1 MNVYGGI
8 DRTNYIWL
16 EKPDR
21 EGIEELVWY
30 AVQNTKQDYQNKT
43 YVILADDAARNF
55 VDEFLEFP
63 SSYDA

>member
-16 EKPDR
+16 QKPNR
-21 EGIEELVWY
+21 EGVKDIVWH

-43 YVILADDAARNF
+43 YVFLANGAVGF
-55 VDEFLEFP
+55 LVDEFLA
-63 SSYDA
+63 YDA